1 MRKLPEDL
9 EGPVDNIVYKLVE
22 YITPTL
28 HKLGFT
34 PNILTSFGNI
44 STIIFAYLM
53 FNNKFKLAAIFFL
66 FAYIFDCLDGY
77 MARSF
82 NMVTKYGDW
91 YDHISDLL
99 RIIIYFYVLI
109 KINKRMGI
117 MALILLS
124 IFIFLSSVYLC
135 HQEIYYN
142 KPNDSNSLNMLNTL
156 NFGANKYNIVHY
168 LNKTKYFGC
177 GTTYLLM
184 VLIVFFYK
192 KT

>member
-91 YDHISDLL
+91 
-99 RIIIYFYVLI
+99 
-109 KINKRMGI
+109 
-117 MALILLS
+117 
-124 IFIFLSSVYLC
+124 
-135 HQEIYYN
+135 
-142 KPNDSNSLNMLNTL
+142 
-156 NFGANKYNIVHY
+156 
-168 LNKTKYFGC
+168 
-177 GTTYLLM
+177 
-184 VLIVFFYK
+184 
-192 KT
+192 